1 MWKRMTNSII
11 TNKITTI
18 CTKRILKTT
27 KNTNTPDRR
36 DRQTVQNWQ
45 PEEFNTAPP
54 TLLIAATY
62 TEMLAMVKW
71 TVGVKRV
78 CVCVCIYIYIHMY
91 IYIYIWH
98 MFKMWLYQLKILS
111 LMTPTGFY
119 SYSENPPLEPTWS
132 KLIKSSTYSFINLAL
147 HASPKCSL
155 PFILNDWNFELP
167 LEACYMMRH
176 SICIDIIT
184 HKKAAR
190 CKNYETLLRYIFFPT
205 ACDFHFLGANIF
217 RDSVKQQPT
226 IITSGRIKTRHHAHS
241 A

>member
-147 HASPKCSL
+147 HASPNVLFPSS
-155 PFILNDWNFELP
+155 W
-167 LEACYMMRH
+167 M
-176 SICIDIIT
+176 T
-184 HKKAAR
+184 
-190 CKNYETLLRYIFFPT
+190 ETLNYLSKHATWCATPSVLTLSPTKRRRDVKTTKLYCVIFFFRPLAT
-205 ACDFHFLGANIF
+205 SIF
-217 RDSVKQQPT
+217 
-226 IITSGRIKTRHHAHS
+226 
-241 A
+241 